1 MNQDYYE
8 TLQVHPRADQDAITA
23 AYQRLRALYD
33 PARLEGAA
41 DELVTLARQKRDAI
55 ERAYSVLSDPQRRAT
70 YDADLANRQPS
81 AADVAIP
88 EQEHVR
94 VETLDYRPLPPA
106 HGKERPRGFDAQPV
120 RATYRPQARPAR
132 STAAKPAPAWLVP
145 ALVAVVV
152 ALVVGGSFLITNN
165 VMPAQSAAEP
175 TAPVALADQMAT
187 AVASTKAATDQNPN
201 DAGAWIDYANAL
213 YDSVAVVREN
223 VPDSPMYQQLLPRWK
238 QAADAYNKAIQL
250 GADDP
255 LVRSDMGVSLC
266 YYGAGT
272 GDQSIVR
279 QGVDAARKAEAAASS
294 NARVLLNLGN
304 CLVSLQPPQTR
315 DAIAAWQRVAQS
327 AAADSPEATQAKQLI
342 ARYE

>member
-23 AYQRLRALYD
+23 AYRRLQALYD

-41 DELVTLARQKRDAI
+41 EELVTLARQKRDAI

-70 YDADLANRQPS
+70 YDAELSAWQPI
-81 AADVAIP
+81 APDMATP

-94 VETLDYRPLPPA
+94 VEALDYRPLPPA
-106 HGKERPRGFDAQPV
+106 RATERPRQFDAQPV
-120 RATYRPQARPAR
+120 RTTYRQQAKTSR
-132 STAAKPAPAWLVP
+132 SAPAKSTSTWIMPVL
-145 ALVAVVV
+145 LIVAI
-152 ALVVGGSFLITNN
+152 ALVVGGSYLITSN

-175 TAPVALADQMAT
+175 TQPVALADQMAT
-187 AVASTKAATDQNPN
+187 AVASTKAATVQNPN

-223 VPDSPMYQQLLPRWK
+223 VPDSPMYQQLMPRWK
-238 QAADAYNKAIQL
+238 QAADAYNKAMQL

-272 GDQSIVR
+272 GDQNIVR
-279 QGVDAARKAEAAASS
+279 QGVDDARKAEAAASNS
-294 NARVLLNLGN
+294 ARVLLNLGN
-304 CLVSLQPPQTR
+304 CLVSLQPPQTQ
-315 DAIAAWQRVAQS
+315 DAVAAWKRVAQS
-327 AAADSPEATQAKQLI
+327 AAADLPEAKQAQQLI

>member
-8 TLQVHPRADQDAITA
+8 TLQVHPRADQDAIAA
-23 AYQRLRALYD
+23 AYRRLQALYD

-41 DELVTLARQKRDAI
+41 DELVALARQKRDAI
-55 ERAYSVLSDPQRRAT
+55 ERAYSVLSDPQRRAS
-70 YDADLANRQPS
+70 YDAELATRQPV
-81 AADVAIP
+81 VAGETPP
-88 EQEHVR
+88 EHEHVR
-94 VETLDYRPLPPA
+94 VETLDYHPLPPA
-106 HGKERPRGFDAQPV
+106 RGHERPRNFDAQPV
-120 RATYRPQARPAR
+120 RATYRQQAKASR
-132 STAAKPAPAWLVP
+132 SAPAKPVSGWLLPVLL
-145 ALVAVVV
+145 LVAI
-152 ALVVGGSFLITNN
+152 ALVVGGSYLITSN
-165 VMPAQSAAEP
+165 VLPAQSAAEP
-175 TAPVALADQMAT
+175 TQPVALADQMAT
-187 AVASTKAATDQNPN
+187 AIASTKAATDQNPN

-223 VPDSPMYQQLLPRWK
+223 VPDSPMYQQLMPRWK
-238 QAADAYNKAIQL
+238 QAADAYDKAIQL

-279 QGVDAARKAEAAASS
+279 QGADDARKAEAAASS

-304 CLVSLQPPQTR
+304 CLVSLQPPQTQ
-315 DAIAAWQRVAQS
+315 DAIAAWKRVEQG
-327 AAADSPEATQAKQLI
+327 AAADSPEVTQAKQLI

>member
-23 AYQRLRALYD
+23 AYQRLQALYD

-41 DELVTLARQKRDAI
+41 DELVALARQKRDAI
-55 ERAYSVLSDPQRRAT
+55 ERAHSVLSDPQRRAT
-70 YDADLANRQPS
+70 YDAELATRQPG
-81 AADVAIP
+81 VAGETAP
-88 EQEHVR
+88 DQEHVR
-94 VETLDYRPLPPA
+94 VETLDYAPLPPA
-106 HGKERPRGFDAQPV
+106 RGKERPRQFDAQPV
-120 RATYRPQARPAR
+120 RATYRQQAKTSR
-132 STAAKPAPAWLVP
+132 STPAKPASTWLLP
-145 ALVAVVV
+145 ALVIVAV
-152 ALVVGGSFLITNN
+152 ALVVGGSYLITTN
-165 VMPAQSAAEP
+165 VVPAQSAAEP
-175 TAPVALADQMAT
+175 TQPVALADQMAT
-187 AVASTKAATDQNPN
+187 AIASTKAATDQNPN

-223 VPDSPMYQQLLPRWK
+223 VPNSPMYQQLMPRWK

-266 YYGAGT
+266 YYGADT
-272 GDQSIVR
+272 GDQNIVR
-279 QGVDAARKAEAAASS
+279 QGANDARKAASTSS

-304 CLVSLQPPQTR
+304 CLVSLQPPQTQ
-315 DAIAAWQRVAQS
+315 DAIAAWKRVEQG